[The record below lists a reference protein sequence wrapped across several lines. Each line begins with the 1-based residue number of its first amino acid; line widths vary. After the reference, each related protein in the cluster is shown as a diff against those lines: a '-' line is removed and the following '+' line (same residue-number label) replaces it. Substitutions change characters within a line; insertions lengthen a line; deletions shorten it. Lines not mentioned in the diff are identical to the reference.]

1 MKILIVEDDRLL
13 ANGLRMALQNTGYK
27 VESAS
32 DGEDADI
39 LISTNNYD
47 LVVLDL
53 GLPGIDGLEVLSRLR
68 KRFCTT
74 PVLILSARN
83 DLKDLVHGLNSGAN
97 DYLTK
102 PFELEELQARIRA
115 LLRKEHWG
123 NMNEVQHGNLSFDT
137 VERKFYVGEKELE
150 LLPREL
156 TVLELL
162 FKKAGRTIKKQ
173 TIIDELT
180 ELDLELSDNALDIMI
195 HRLRKKVEDSQ
206 CIIRTIRGMGYILET
221 PKPSDK
227 LN

>member
-1 MKILIVEDDRLL
+1 
-13 ANGLRMALQNTGYK
+13 MALQSTGYK
-27 VESAS
+27 VENAN

-39 LISTNNYD
+39 LMSTNTYD

-68 KRFCTT
+68 KRYCTT

-83 DLKDLVHGLNSGAN
+83 DLKDLVNGLNSGAN

-123 NMNEVQHGNLSFDT
+123 NMNEVRYGDLSFDT
-137 VERKFYVGEKELE
+137 VERKFFAGERELE

-162 FKKAGRTIKKQ
+162 FKRAGRTVKKL

-195 HRLRKKVEDSQ
+195 YRLRKKIEDSK
-206 CIIRTIRGMGYILET
+206 CVIRTIRGMGYILET
-221 PKPSDK
+221 PKSTD
-227 LN
+227 NMN

>member
-1 MKILIVEDDRLL
+1 
-13 ANGLRMALQNTGYK
+13 MALQSTGYK

-32 DGEDADI
+32 DGEDAD
-39 LISTNNYD
+39 LLMSTNTYD

-68 KRFCTT
+68 KRYCTT

-83 DLKDLVHGLNSGAN
+83 DLKDLVNGLNSGAN

-123 NMNEVQHGNLSFDT
+123 NMNEVRYGDLSFDT
-137 VERKFYVGEKELE
+137 VERKFFARERELE

-162 FKKAGRTIKKQ
+162 FKRAGRTVKKQ

-195 HRLRKKVEDSQ
+195 YRLRKKIEDSK
-206 CIIRTIRGMGYILET
+206 CAIRTIRGMGYILET
-221 PKPSDK
+221 PKATE
-227 LN
+227 NMN

>member
-1 MKILIVEDDRLL
+1 LKILIVEDDRLL
-13 ANGLRMALQNTGYK
+13 ANGLRMALQSTGYK

-32 DGEDADI
+32 DGEDAD
-39 LISTNNYD
+39 LLMSTNTYD

-68 KRFCTT
+68 KRYCTT

-83 DLKDLVHGLNSGAN
+83 DLKDLVNGLNSGAN

-123 NMNEVQHGNLSFDT
+123 NMNEVRYGDLSFDT
-137 VERKFYVGEKELE
+137 VERKFFARERELE

-162 FKKAGRTIKKQ
+162 FKRAGRTVKKQ

-195 HRLRKKVEDSQ
+195 YRLRKKIEDSK
-206 CIIRTIRGMGYILET
+206 CAIRTIRGMGYILET
-221 PKPSDK
+221 PKATE
-227 LN
+227 NMN

>member
-1 MKILIVEDDRLL
+1 M
-13 ANGLRMALQNTGYK
+13 QSTGYK
-27 VESAS
+27 VENAN

-39 LISTNNYD
+39 LMSTNTYD

-68 KRFCTT
+68 KRYCTT

-83 DLKDLVHGLNSGAN
+83 DLKDLVNGLNSGAN

-123 NMNEVQHGNLSFDT
+123 NMNEVRYGDLSFDT
-137 VERKFYVGEKELE
+137 VERKFFAGERELE

-162 FKKAGRTIKKQ
+162 FKRAGRTVKKL

-195 HRLRKKVEDSQ
+195 YRLRKKIEDSK
-206 CIIRTIRGMGYILET
+206 CVIRTIRGMGYILET
-221 PKPSDK
+221 PKSTD
-227 LN
+227 NMN